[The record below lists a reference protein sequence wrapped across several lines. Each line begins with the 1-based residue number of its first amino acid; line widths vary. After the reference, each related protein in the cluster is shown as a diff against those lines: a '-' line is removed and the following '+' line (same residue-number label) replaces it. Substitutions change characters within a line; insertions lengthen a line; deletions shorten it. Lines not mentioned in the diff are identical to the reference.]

1 MSGKLQ
7 NHAILCQNMVAIATA
22 FLANIVP
29 YEWNSWSRTYP
40 FHMQICSEIQNQL
53 IWGGSVGISWFI
65 DIFLF
70 FPVVV

>member
-29 YEWNSWSRTYP
+29 YE
-40 FHMQICSEIQNQL
+40 
-53 IWGGSVGISWFI
+53 
-65 DIFLF
+65 
-70 FPVVV
+70 